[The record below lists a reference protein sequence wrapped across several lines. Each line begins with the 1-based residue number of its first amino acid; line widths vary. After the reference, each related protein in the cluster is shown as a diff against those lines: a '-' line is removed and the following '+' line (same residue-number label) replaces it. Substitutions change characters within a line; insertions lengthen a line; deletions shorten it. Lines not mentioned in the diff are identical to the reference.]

1 MNLSSLISRLR
12 LYVARALIRRV
23 DDSGG
28 LQIVQVAIQAGVAR
42 DKVERF
48 QQYGIT
54 SVPYPHAECVTL
66 SVGGNTDHQVVIN
79 VDDRRYRM
87 HGMQTGEVAVYDDQ
101 GMSVHLTRDG
111 IVVRGA
117 GKPMRFTDT
126 SEIELDSNVRVTR
139 NLRVDGDTALLGDS
153 ATHQGVN
160 IGREHKHDG
169 VQKGLDQSGFP
180 IA

>member
-1 MNLSSLISRLR
+1 MNISSLVNRLR

-28 LQIVQVAIQAGVAR
+28 LQIVQVAIQAGVTR
-42 DKVERF
+42 DNVERF
-48 QQYGIT
+48 QQYGVT
-54 SVPYPHAECVTL
+54 SVPYPDAECVTL
-66 SVGGNTDHQVVIN
+66 SVGGNTDHQIVIN
-79 VDDRRYRM
+79 VDDRRYRLR
-87 HGMQTGEVAVYDDQ
+87 GLRTGEAALYDDLGQ
-101 GMSVHLTRDG
+101 MVHLTRDG

-117 GKPMRFTDT
+117 GKPMRLTDT
-126 SEIELDSNVRVTR
+126 SGIELDSNVRITG
-139 NLRVDGDTALLGDS
+139 NFRVDGDTALLGDS

-169 VQKGLDQSGFP
+169 VQTGPDQSGFP